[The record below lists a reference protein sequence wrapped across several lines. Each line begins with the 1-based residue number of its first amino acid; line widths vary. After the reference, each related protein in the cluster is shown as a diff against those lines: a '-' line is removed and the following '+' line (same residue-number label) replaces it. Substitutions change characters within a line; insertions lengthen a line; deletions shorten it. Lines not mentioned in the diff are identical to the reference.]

1 MAIETEKKYRLTE
14 EQRERVLENL
24 REIKAEYKGEDFEE
38 NNIFQESVLS
48 ENPPILRI
56 RKIAGKAILTY
67 KKRIQN
73 EFAVKQQTEYET
85 EVSDA
90 HAAKKIIENLGFVK
104 SLVYEKQRKTWLFK
118 TVEIVLDELPFG
130 DFMEIE
136 GSMTAIAEAE
146 MLLEAEDFEV
156 VHETYPQLTAR
167 SGKQSGDVI
176 EARFIKS
183 S

>member
-14 EQRERVLENL
+14 EQRERILKNL
-24 REIKAEYKGEDFEE
+24 QEIKAEYEGEDFEE

-56 RKIAGKAILTY
+56 RKIAGKAVLTY
-67 KKRIQN
+67 KQRIQN

-85 EVSDA
+85 EVGDA
-90 HAAKKIIENLGFVK
+90 HATEKIIESVGFIK
-104 SLVYEKQRKTWLFK
+104 SLVYEKRRKTWRFRK
-118 TVEIVLDELPFG
+118 VEIVLDELPFG
-130 DFMEIE
+130 YFMEIE

-146 MLLEAEDFEV
+146 MFLEAEDFEV

-167 SGKQSGDVI
+167 SGKQNGEVI
-176 EARFIKS
+176 EARFT
-183 S
+183 